1 MKFFS
6 YTNRNNNYTMAIS
19 LENVRSVQTLDG
31 TGKSVIRFGVRVDY
45 INGTHESLF
54 WLESDE
60 AKKVFKEI
68 VDLLNKGA

>member
-6 YTNRNNNYTMAIS
+6 YTNRNNNYSKAIS
-19 LENVRSVQTLDG
+19 LENVRSIQILDG
-31 TGKSVIRFGVRVDY
+31 TGKSAIRFGVRVDY
-45 INGTHESLF
+45 TKGTHESLI
-54 WLESDE
+54 WLELDE

>member
-19 LENVRSVQTLDG
+19 LENVRSVKILDG
-31 TGKSVIRFGVRVDY
+31 DGKSAIRFRVRVDY
-45 INGTHESLF
+45 INGTHESLI

>member
-19 LENVRSVQTLDG
+19 LENVRSVHTFDG

-45 INGTHESLF
+45 INGTHENLF

>member
-19 LENVRSVQTLDG
+19 LENVRSVQTLNG

>member
-6 YTNRNNNYTMAIS
+6 YTNRNNNYSMAIS
-19 LENVRSVQTLDG
+19 LENVRSAQIFENS
-31 TGKSVIRFGVRVDY
+31 GKSVIRFGVKVNY

>member
-19 LENVRSVQTLDG
+19 LENVRSVQTFDG

>member
-31 TGKSVIRFGVRVDY
+31 TGKSVIRFGVRVNY

>member
-6 YTNRNNNYTMAIS
+6 YTNRNDNYTMAIS
-19 LENVRSVQTLDG
+19 LENVRSVQTFDG
-31 TGKSVIRFGVRVDY
+31 AGKSTIRFGVRVNY
-45 INGTHESLF
+45 ANGTHESLF
-54 WLESDE
+54 WLELDE

>member
-6 YTNRNNNYTMAIS
+6 YANRNNNYTMAIS
-19 LENVRSVQTLDG
+19 LENVRSVQILDG
-31 TGKSVIRFGVRVDY
+31 AGKSAIRFGVRVDY

>member
-19 LENVRSVQTLDG
+19 LENVRSVQILDVD
-31 TGKSVIRFGVRVDY
+31 GKSAIRFRVRVDY